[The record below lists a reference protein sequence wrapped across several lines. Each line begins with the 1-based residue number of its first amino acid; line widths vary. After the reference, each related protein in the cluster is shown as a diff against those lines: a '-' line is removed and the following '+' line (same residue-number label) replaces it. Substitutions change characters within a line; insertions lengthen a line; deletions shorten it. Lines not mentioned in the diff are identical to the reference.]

1 MRGFLVVS
9 RGEKDTS
16 SDIQMYG
23 RTKVFNIMAS
33 NELNRR
39 LAGTGVVS
47 LVRAPAWLLL
57 QRHCA

>member
-1 MRGFLVVS
+1 MG

-47 LVRAPAWLLL
+47 LVRSPAST
-57 QRHCA
+57 

>member
-1 MRGFLVVS
+1 MG

-23 RTKVFNIMAS
+23 RTKAFNIMAS

-47 LVRAPAWLLL
+47 LVRAPAST
-57 QRHCA
+57 